1 MSESNQVYY
10 LDSWKL
16 DNPSTQEPSN
26 NNLFNISSSRPVLD
40 SNNYLYLRVTVW
52 VDVSGRLWFSYIG
65 VISINGIMIHRRC
78 PDDALILIGS
88 DWPKLVVGQIK
99 ILSSVLVIIRI
110 ILLYKNSWQST
121 QHFLL
126 NQSILKL
133 SMFNYF
139 SLQPLLIILN

>member
-99 ILSSVLVIIRI
+99 ILSSDLVIII
-110 ILLYKNSWQST
+110 ILSGQKHNT

-126 NQSILKL
+126 NKSIL
-133 SMFNYF
+133 
-139 SLQPLLIILN
+139 